1 MSKFDSNKVMPRYS
15 AIAILMTVIAVLV
28 VGKMLFLMTAKR
40 DYWMKVAD
48 RVKCQCKAD
57 ARQYLKL

>member
-28 VGKMLFLMTAKR
+28 VGKTLYLMKE
-40 DYWMKVAD
+40 
-48 RVKCQCKAD
+48 
-57 ARQYLKL
+57 RQR